1 MLTYF
6 TVSYLLEVNGV
17 FHKLAETGNT
27 DIQKFS

>member
-6 TVSYLLEVNGV
+6 TVNYLLEVNEV
-17 FHKLAETGNT
+17 FHKLAETVNT